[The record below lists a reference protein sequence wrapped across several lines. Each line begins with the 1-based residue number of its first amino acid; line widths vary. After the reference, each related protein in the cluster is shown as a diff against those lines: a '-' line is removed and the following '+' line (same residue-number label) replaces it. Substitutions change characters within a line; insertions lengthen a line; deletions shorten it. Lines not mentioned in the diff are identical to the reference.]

1 MVAALVTMLAVN
13 ALFVAL
19 FDYSPPPPAKV
30 PVKPFRTMMLDLSS
44 PQRHWYHD
52 VGKWFHLQNPSLASR
67 PDYEFGYSRYA
78 RRAPYRTILPPQLPV
93 PPALIVP
100 MQILPFNILYGQR
113 YPSAAASR
121 AELQGLRTID
131 PRAVDIVYPK
141 TEPVSYPLAVS
152 NGVPLRNIHFGAVD
166 VPADSAPTRV
176 RLSAGEAG
184 MLPRAVVVGS
194 SGNAGLDREA
204 VRALLEYA
212 NRSPLQPGS
221 SHELIIYWQKEGS
234 AS

>member
-1 MVAALVTMLAVN
+1 MIAALITMLAVN
-13 ALFVAL
+13 ALFVVL
-19 FDYSPPPPAKV
+19 FNYSPPPPPKV

-52 VGKWFHLQNPSLASR
+52 VDKWFHYQNPSLSSR
-67 PDYEFGYSRYA
+67 PDYEFGYSRHA
-78 RRAPYRTILPPQLPV
+78 RRAPYRAVLPPQLPV
-93 PPALIVP
+93 PPELIVR
-100 MQILPFNILYGQR
+100 MRILPFEMLHGGR
-113 YPSAAASR
+113 YPLSAVSR

-131 PRAVDIVYPK
+131 PRGIDIVYPK

-152 NGVPLRNIHFGAVD
+152 NGIPLRNIHFGAVD
-166 VPADSAPTRV
+166 VPAGSAPTRV
-176 RLSAGEAG
+176 RLSAGEVG
-184 MLPRAVVVGS
+184 MLPRAVITGS

-221 SHELIIYWQKEGS
+221 SHELVVYWQKEGS